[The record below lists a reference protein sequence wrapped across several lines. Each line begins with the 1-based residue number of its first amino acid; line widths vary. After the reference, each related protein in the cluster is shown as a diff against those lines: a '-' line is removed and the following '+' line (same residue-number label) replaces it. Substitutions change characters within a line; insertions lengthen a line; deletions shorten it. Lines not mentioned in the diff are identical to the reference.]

1 MSKIEVNQVDPQSG
15 TTLTLGTSGDTVSIP
30 SGVTLANAGTVTGIP
45 TSALSGTIATAQ
57 IADDAVT
64 LAKMAPGT
72 DGNLITYDASGNPV
86 AVATGSSGQVLTSA
100 GAGAVPSFADA
111 GGGAY
116 NLLSTTTISSQVA
129 SVSITSNIDST
140 YRDYMFIFSDIHTSA
155 DDRVIQANV
164 YSSNGS
170 PDVGSNSYNCAGIGY
185 RSDNAGL
192 NQASASAGYSQI
204 SLWGQGNANA
214 EAGSLVLYMFNPSG
228 TTHNKS
234 FMSTSIAQT
243 IDGRT
248 AVGTNGFLYRNGTV
262 AVTGMRFLPSSGYFH
277 SGVIKLYGIS

>member
-1 MSKIEVNQVDPQSG
+1 MSYIGK
-15 TTLTLGTSGDTVSIP
+15 T
-30 SGVTLANAGTVTGIP
+30 P
-45 TSALSGTIATAQ
+45 TSVPLTSSDITDGIISLPKLT
-57 IADDAVT
+57 D
-64 LAKMAPGT
+64 GT
-72 DGNLITYDASGNPV
+72 DGNIISYDASGNPV
-86 AVATGSSGQVLTSA
+86 AVATGNDGQVLTST
-100 GAGAVPSFADA
+100 GAGSPPAFEDA

-155 DDRVIQANV
+155 DDKTIQANV

-170 PDVGSNSYNCAGIGY
+170 PDVGSSSYNYAGVGY

-192 NQASASAGYSQI
+192 NMASANTDYPQI
-204 SLWGQGNANA
+204 SLWGQGNADA
-214 EAGSLVLYMFNPSG
+214 EAGSLILYMFNPSG

>member
-1 MSKIEVNQVDPQSG
+1 MAIDKI
-15 TTLTLGTSGDTVSIP
+15 TTP
-30 SGVTLANAGTVTGIP
+30 AVT
-45 TSALSGTIATAQ
+45 
-57 IADDAVT
+57 DDSVT

-72 DGNLITYDASGNPV
+72 DGNIISYDASGNPV
-86 AVATGSSGQVLTSA
+86 AVATGTDGQVLTST
-100 GAGAVPSFADA
+100 GAGSPPAFEDA

-129 SVSITSNIDST
+129 SVSITSNINST
-140 YRDYMFIFSDIHTSA
+140 YRDYMLVLSDIHTSA
-155 DDRVIQANV
+155 DDVTIQARV

-170 PDVGSNSYNCAGIGY
+170 PDTTSNAYNNAGVGY

-192 NQASASAGYSQI
+192 NMASASAGYSQI